1 MNYLDPGEESE
12 GNPRPQA
19 VHWRAG
25 DQAGQPEG
33 ESDLQISKYQW
44 PCSYTSY
51 FLVPGQAG
59 AAENSGGAP
68 APTARGPE
76 ATTAAAERRQT
87 TAGQVSARGCDN
99 DKPDSEMRPEIKH
112 QHHGT
117 DERLNLL

>member
-1 MNYLDPGEESE
+1 MKATPAPKQFIDEHATKQANLKVSQTYKYL
-12 GNPRPQA
+12 NT
-19 VHWRAG
+19 
-25 DQAGQPEG
+25 
-33 ESDLQISKYQW
+33 SDRVL
-44 PCSYTSY
+44 TL
-51 FLVPGQAG
+51 LVPGPAG
-59 AAENSGGAP
+59 AAENSGGAQ